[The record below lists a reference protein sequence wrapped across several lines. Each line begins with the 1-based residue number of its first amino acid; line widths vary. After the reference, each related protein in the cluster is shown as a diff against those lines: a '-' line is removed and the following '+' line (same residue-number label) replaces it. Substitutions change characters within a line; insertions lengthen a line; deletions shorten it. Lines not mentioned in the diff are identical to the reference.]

1 MKRIL
6 RILLV
11 LCFVP
16 LFKVNAGTVVV
27 KIDGGGVSLTKNIHY
42 TTPKSQGDPEKEAS
56 LNREV
61 GSTSEYYEYYIPTI
75 RYSGSLGGKK
85 IEVTCIDPGVNLK
98 HHYMSCDPISNQTIS
113 NIYENSVKYNQ
124 VSRDLAVRYLAAQSG
139 LTKGKYGMSA
149 LAQSGWNRIK
159 EVGGSS
165 YVHEAM
171 TIVNSNAGGG
181 STNVNPGI
189 DLTNVKFTATYITSA
204 GAKVTARVTS
214 SSPLSVA
221 PNFSCTS
228 NCYGGVTVNWAPGA
242 SEGTIQFT
250 LDANGKCEPEF
261 VVSYQPSSGGLYKC
275 IPSSQSG
282 AQLYY
287 TEQEFLAYI
296 PTDVLQSLSMP
307 NAGGSTSSKKLGAN
321 NAQFKLAIP
330 GNVKKDVCDN
340 NGCTDEC
347 NVSTEIKPDV
357 HLCCSESTT
366 SSVTEPNLNEVFC
379 NLKGCLISSDGKRSS
394 LDNYIDVPEAFDG
407 KSSTY
412 ATDESE
418 HINEYCQTYCTERA
432 YVDLPG
438 ASNGRNGKYFQ
449 LTSRST
455 PSGDTYGPYIHGN
468 MSCRNIIYYNKWLK
482 KYLDL
487 TEQAKDAFNNY
498 QYNINSYYAYKDTLD
513 ETNIPGYDTLGGY
526 ADYNCG
532 CTVPCGNWASC
543 SAKREDRTYTYKFKK
558 NIIAN
563 THAYNYETVKINY
576 DNNVNYIDRFR
587 GLEIVKDSNQ
597 TGAGNIGGYYD
608 IEWYGDSPSDDDFPA
623 SKGCT
628 ATTTCSR
635 YAGSHPTY
643 GYPLYD
649 YWDESC
655 NCTANRKTHL
665 PTYNDIK
672 GTYDG
677 TMNGYLSTASGYK
690 SIYDTLM
697 SQLSKMKTDLE
708 TCDNYFI
715 NGKGSTTE
723 YIRKKITANNVSFEW
738 FVAYVNFQSIVDS
751 DDHIVDLKAECN
763 YSATGEYS
771 SDSRGVG
778 GVISP
783 RYNHNEKVDAQIKNF
798 KFGTALGC
806 VSINRNA
813 GNECV
818 KTVNPYIQDSRQL
831 YKQKYTSDTL
841 YTYDCIYKYPNN
853 NSKYTVYPY
862 GGYTE
867 FSESNPL
874 KWAYT
879 KYDGREYVQ
888 HSTIYGTYQT
898 KWLNLS
904 IGSNGKFD
912 SYFENGKTCANEA
925 NNDGVNFYCTM
936 KVESDLVKIK
946 GCPTDLV
953 VTNEDGSNNEWSKKC
968 CEGGSCDKTVDDSL
982 TYTFKVVDSTK
993 LFPGT
998 SRNSKDKYDIS
1009 NAPVGKDSNGNSV
1022 RYAYNWFGTNRGT
1035 GALKEIEDTSKN
1047 DTLYDPSRITYEFEL
1062 SSKALKEIKNYNSY
1076 VNNYND
1082 ISPDTGS
1089 YTETSPLVKKYHSNF
1104 IDNYYKDGV
1113 LKFKTKQFK
1122 LDIKPLGDS
1131 ALSSARKKVHW
1142 DCYGEESV
1150 SRCNYIQYNN

>member
-11 LCFVP
+11 LCFIP

-75 RYSGSLGGKK
+75 RYSGSIGGKK

-165 YVHEAM
+165 YVQQAM
-171 TIVNSNAGGG
+171 NIVNSNAGGG
-181 STNVNPGI
+181 STSVNPGI

-366 SSVTEPNLNEVFC
+366 SSVTEPSLNEVFC
-379 NLKGCLISSDGKRSS
+379 DLKGCLISDDGKVDSR
-394 LDNYIDVPEAFDG
+394 DNNINVPEAFDG

-412 ATDESE
+412 ATDQSE

-455 PSGDTYGPYIHGN
+455 PSGDTYGPYVHGN

-482 KYLDL
+482 KYLNL
-487 TEQAKDAFNNY
+487 TKQARDAFNSY
-498 QYNINSYYAYKDTLD
+498 QYSINSYYAYKDTLD
-513 ETNIPGYDTLGGY
+513 EVNNPGTRTMDASVSYSGGCDTGHGY
-526 ADYNCG
+526 ATCG
-532 CTVPCGNWASC
+532 DSRT
-543 SAKREDRTYTYKFKK
+543 KTYTYSYKK
-558 NIIAN
+558 DIPS
-563 THAYNYETVKINY
+563 NYHVYSYKTVQISY
-576 DNNVNYIDRFR
+576 DNNVDYVDRFR
-587 GLEIVKDSNQ
+587 GFEIVDGGSQNSS
-597 TGAGNIGGYYD
+597 GNFGGLYELD
-608 IEWYGDSPSDDDFPA
+608 WVGDSPSADDFPSSVGCEA
-623 SKGCT
+623 STWYRTGE
-628 ATTTCSR
+628 
-635 YAGSHPTY
+635 YYPN
-643 GYPLYD
+643 GYPEYNQATCHA
-649 YWDESC
+649 SAQRQHF
-655 NCTANRKTHL
+655 TPPSL
-665 PTYNDIK
+665 PDIK
-672 GTYDG
+672 NSYNG
-677 TMNGYLSTASGYK
+677 TMNSYYSTANTYK
-690 SIYDTLM
+690 SIYSTLM
-697 SQLSKMKTDLE
+697 AQLNQMKVDLE
-708 TCDNYFI
+708 LCDNYFI

-723 YIRKKITANNVSFEW
+723 YIKKKITQNDISFEW

-763 YSATGEYS
+763 YNATGEYG
-771 SDSRGVG
+771 SDYRGVG

-798 KFGTALGC
+798 SFFTELKC
-806 VSINRNA
+806 VSTNRYV
-813 GNECV
+813 GDCV
-818 KTVNPYIQDSRQL
+818 REVNPFIQPYRQL

-1062 SSKALKEIKNYNSY
+1062 SSKALNEIKNYNSY

-1104 IDNYYKDGV
+1104 IENYYKDGV

-1142 DCYGEESV
+1142 DCYGEESQ